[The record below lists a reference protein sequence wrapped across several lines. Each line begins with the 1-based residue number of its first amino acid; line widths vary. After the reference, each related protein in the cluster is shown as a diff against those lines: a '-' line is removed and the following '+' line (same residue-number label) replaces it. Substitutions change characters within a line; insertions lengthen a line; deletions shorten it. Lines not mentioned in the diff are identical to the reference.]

1 MQFESSQDRFSNPT
15 RLISDKNGLLENG
28 KSKITDDWMTK
39 WNVCHHLKSKDFFT
53 FEADLSTYGSTQ
65 LKENQCAGLNEAS
78 FCWVLPEGGAGKAC
92 SKWYQKN
99 AFCGYTVNDYGDE
112 DAKLDD
118 DKGISLDECRDWC
131 FGKHRKKCTAFTYN
145 TARREC
151 YLKTGSER
159 GQFGVNPARERVSW
173 VKRLSYISP
182 KVIKCEVWMINKYF
196 PVSNIS

>member
-1 MQFESSQDRFSNPT
+1 
-15 RLISDKNGLLENG
+15 
-28 KSKITDDWMTK
+28 MTK

-182 KVIKCEVWMINKYF
+182 KVIKCEVWMINTYLMLSD
-196 PVSNIS
+196 VLSNSSDYNLSFG